1 MVEHR
6 WGQRINTAIDV
17 LLFRGHRYVAQGKVF
32 NVGFYGIF
40 VATDSI
46 FPTNTYLEVRFT
58 LASDSDSTD
67 STDYRI
73 PGIVVHTANN
83 GIGLMVDTTDPAA
96 RFGLKAIL
104 DEAVAKEGESLIN
117 ESHMFSN
124 FGTRI

>member
-6 WGQRINTAIDV
+6 WGQRIDTAMDV
-17 LLFRGHRYVAQGKVF
+17 LLFRGQRYAAQGTVF

-46 FPTNTYLEVRFT
+46 FPKNTYLEIRFA
-58 LASDSDSTD
+58 LASDSYSA
-67 STDYRI
+67 DYRI

-96 RFGLKAIL
+96 RLGLKAIL
-104 DEAVAKEGESLIN
+104 DEAAAKEGESLIN
-117 ESHMFSN
+117 GSQTFPR
-124 FGTRI
+124 FGVRI